1 MALGRLGAAE
11 DIARVTR
18 FLLTAATYVTG
29 QVIAVDGGARLALTA
44 S

>member
-1 MALGRLGAAE
+1 VE

-29 QVIAVDGGARLALTA
+29 QVIAVDGGAHLALTA